1 MAKSLFYKPLAILI
15 IEESYLQRFFHTLY
29 NPLLDFFIFT
39 LCIKAFQLSSSI
51 RQELDLSLMYSII
64 SPIKKDINVPI
75 ETNKL
80 SLSPNDSMKIENV
93 NVKLLYI

>member
-1 MAKSLFYKPLAILI
+1 MSALKILSCAFWQNRVVPRGI
-15 IEESYLQRFFHTLY
+15 SFVSKEMR
-29 NPLLDFFIFT
+29 DFFIFT
-39 LCIKAFQLSSSI
+39 LCIKVFQLSSSI

-80 SLSPNDSMKIENV
+80 SLSPNDSIKIENV